1 MHLNSS
7 TVVAVIK
14 VFIFF
19 VMILATSAFF
29 PVYSQEPSGEVL
41 KQLEKKETLPKGEPE
56 KEVPVIKKQEE
67 KEAPQVKDGQKVYV
81 KAFIIEGATILD
93 QANLNT
99 VISSY
104 QEKELPL
111 SEINQAADSI

>member
-1 MHLNSS
+1 MRLNGS
-7 TVVAVIK
+7 TVAAVITI
-14 VFIFF
+14 FIFF
-19 VMILATSAFF
+19 VTILIT
-29 PVYSQEPSGEVL
+29 PVFSPAYSQEPSGEVL

-99 VISSY
+99 VIS
-104 QEKELPL
+104 
-111 SEINQAADSI
+111 